1 MEALRALLTTYAYNI
16 LGSLEEAKDIVQDAY
31 LQFMR
36 LDDED
41 IKDPRSYLV
50 RTVINLSINRKNRQQ
65 KLRVSY
71 HGEWLPEP
79 VATEMADA
87 ALSRKD
93 VLSYSLMVLLEK
105 LDARQRAVFILKE
118 AFDYEHT
125 EIAKV
130 LGITTDH
137 SRKILSRAK
146 QQLAMERSVND
157 HRIQAG
163 DINKYLDAIRR
174 ADMQQLEQMLLE
186 DVVVTV
192 DGGGK
197 VPASQRP
204 VYGRMAVMAMVLG
217 IYRKFYLNATVELRQ
232 INHQPAL
239 FFFTNGK
246 LTNCQVFTFEEGR
259 ITAVYFIRNPDKLGS
274 LKKNPVSCHV

>member
-41 IKDPRSYLV
+41 IKDPRYYLV
-50 RTVINLSINRKNRQQ
+50 RTVINLSINRKSRQQ

-87 ALSRKD
+87 GLIRKD
-93 VLSYSLMVLLEK
+93 ILSYSLMVLLEK

-125 EIAKV
+125 EIATV

-157 HRIQAG
+157 HRMQAG

-174 ADMQQLEQMLLE
+174 ADMQQLEQMLRE

-204 VYGRMAVMAMVLG
+204 VHGRISVMAMVLG
-217 IYRKFYLNATVELRQ
+217 IYKKFYLNATVELLQ